1 MTATLRHV
9 IIGAGT
15 AALAAVEAIRVGRHA
30 DPITLIS
37 AEAETPYS
45 PTVLPHLLAGR
56 IAESRIALRPPAFF
70 AGAATRLLAG
80 DPVVGIDADRRVVR
94 LAGGAQLPWDRLLV
108 ASGSEPVAP
117 ALLNPDGVPL
127 YTFTRLA
134 DLRALRARLD
144 GTRTVAVL
152 GAGLIGMELAEA
164 LVHRSTYADVTVV
177 EQEPQVLPVA
187 FSREDA
193 DSVRDL
199 FQSRGVRFR
208 LGCRAVALERRGA
221 GAVVTLSDGSALEVD
236 LVAACVGVR
245 PRLGFLDRSG
255 IAARR
260 GLSVDRSMA
269 TSVPGIYAAG
279 DVAEGP
285 SADGTIGCHAVLP
298 TAAGQGR
305 VAGANMAER
314 RVEHEGWLPAN
325 VFSFFGRLLVS
336 AGVTEAGEGHTRLDR
351 VWDGRRG
358 RLLLDG
364 DRLVGASFAGMPAD
378 PGALCWLIRER
389 VPVKTHADLLLDRPL
404 EASRWLAARVQRG
417 AA

>member
-164 LVHRSTYADVTVV
+164 LVHRSPYAEVTVV

-199 FQSRGVRFR
+199 FQSRGLRFR

-221 GAVVTLSDGSALEVD
+221 AAVVTLSDGSALEVD

-255 IAARR
+255 IAAHR

-285 SADGTIGCHAVLP
+285 SADGT
-298 TAAGQGR
+298 
-305 VAGANMAER
+305 
-314 RVEHEGWLPAN
+314 
-325 VFSFFGRLLVS
+325 
-336 AGVTEAGEGHTRLDR
+336 
-351 VWDGRRG
+351 
-358 RLLLDG
+358 
-364 DRLVGASFAGMPAD
+364 
-378 PGALCWLIRER
+378 
-389 VPVKTHADLLLDRPL
+389 
-404 EASRWLAARVQRG
+404 
-417 AA
+417 

>member
-70 AGAATRLLAG
+70 AGPATRLLAG

-94 LAGGAQLPWDRLLV
+94 LAGGAQIPWDRLLV

-193 DSVRDL
+193 DSVRD
-199 FQSRGVRFR
+199 
-208 LGCRAVALERRGA
+208 
-221 GAVVTLSDGSALEVD
+221 
-236 LVAACVGVR
+236 
-245 PRLGFLDRSG
+245 
-255 IAARR
+255 
-260 GLSVDRSMA
+260 
-269 TSVPGIYAAG
+269 
-279 DVAEGP
+279 
-285 SADGTIGCHAVLP
+285 
-298 TAAGQGR
+298 
-305 VAGANMAER
+305 
-314 RVEHEGWLPAN
+314 
-325 VFSFFGRLLVS
+325 
-336 AGVTEAGEGHTRLDR
+336 
-351 VWDGRRG
+351 
-358 RLLLDG
+358 
-364 DRLVGASFAGMPAD
+364 
-378 PGALCWLIRER
+378 
-389 VPVKTHADLLLDRPL
+389 
-404 EASRWLAARVQRG
+404 
-417 AA
+417 